1 MSGHSKWSSIKH
13 KKGAEDAKRGQLFS
27 KLSRGIMV
35 AAKEGG
41 GNPDMNV
48 SLANAIEKAK
58 SYSMPKENIER
69 AIKRGTGESGGVVF
83 ENITYEGYGVNGVAV
98 MVDVMTDNRNRAA
111 ADVRRIFNRAGGS
124 LGTTGSVGWMFE
136 RKGVIM
142 VNRQTGVD
150 EDDLLEIALEAG
162 AEDMNAEDD
171 QFEITTAAEGFRG
184 VLESPAGQGDRLR
197 FSRDHHAPQEHR
209 PAGQGRRQEDIE
221 ADRRPGGERRRA
233 GGLLQLRH
241 PRRGARGALA
251 GRVMRA

>member
-41 GNPDMNV
+41 GNPEMNIA
-48 SLANAIEKAK
+48 LANAIDKAK
-58 SYSMPKENIER
+58 GYSMPKDNIER

-111 ADVRRIFNRAGGS
+111 SDVRRIFTRAGGS

-136 RKGVIM
+136 RKGVIN
-142 VNRQTGVD
+142 VNRDTGVE

-162 AEDMNAEDD
+162 AEDMSAEDD
-171 QFEITTAAEGFRG
+171 HFEITTDVEGFRG
-184 VLESPAGQGDRLR
+184 VLEGLQAKEIAFASAEMTMLPKNTVQLDKEGAKKILRLIDALEENDDVQEVYSNFDIPDEILEELGQEG
-197 FSRDHHAPQEHR
+197 
-209 PAGQGRRQEDIE
+209 
-221 ADRRPGGERRRA
+221 
-233 GGLLQLRH
+233 
-241 PRRGARGALA
+241 
-251 GRVMRA
+251 

>member
-41 GNPDMNV
+41 GNPEMNV

-58 SYSMPKENIER
+58 SYSMPKDNIER

-142 VNRQTGVD
+142 VNRETGVD

-184 VLESPAGQGDRLR
+184 VLEILQAKEIAFVSAEITMLPKNTVQLDKDGAKKILRLIDALEENDDVQEVYSN
-197 FSRDHHAPQEHR
+197 FDIPDEVLEELSRE
-209 PAGQGRRQEDIE
+209 G
-221 ADRRPGGERRRA
+221 
-233 GGLLQLRH
+233 
-241 PRRGARGALA
+241 
-251 GRVMRA
+251 

>member
-124 LGTTGSVGWMFE
+124 LGTSGSVNWMFE
-136 RKGVIM
+136 RKGVIL
-142 VNRQTGVD
+142 VNRDTGVE

-171 QFEITTAAEGFRG
+171 QFEITTDAEGFRG
-184 VLESPAGQGDRLR
+184 VLEILQAKEIAFVSAEITMLPKNTVQLDKDGAKKILRLIDALEENDDVQEVYSN
-197 FSRDHHAPQEHR
+197 FDIPDEVLEELSRE
-209 PAGQGRRQEDIE
+209 G
-221 ADRRPGGERRRA
+221 
-233 GGLLQLRH
+233 
-241 PRRGARGALA
+241 
-251 GRVMRA
+251 